1 LILVF
6 QIRGASLPEQNPETP
21 PSDIPNRPDEGM
33 SDAQVKLRMELYV
46 KEQIRTNKG
55 SSTNREAELRI
66 AK

>member
-6 QIRGASLPEQNPETP
+6 PIRGVSLPEKNPETP

-46 KEQIRTNKG
+46 KEQNRTNKG
-55 SSTNREAELRI
+55 SSTNRKAELRI